1 MIPHSWARSS
11 FNRCEAGHPACF
23 KRVAWRLK
31 LATASSAE
39 YYCDACARQ
48 VAGQLGISQPSGE
61 GYVIFLIE
69 TPEQLAWASGQGVI
83 LFSASEPPWVYP
95 SVDDALRIRALAQAC
110 GLKAGVRP
118 HPSRAATLREGQ
130 PSGDLTVHA
139 SASEGATSSEGQ
151 NRFDQETSEAADV
164 TSISGLKTG
173 SSLQGVA
180 DMGESTNADA
190 EVKHEQL

>member
-1 MIPHSWARSS
+1 MIPHAWARSS
-11 FNRCEAGHPACF
+11 FNRCEANTACL

-31 LATASSAE
+31 LASASTPE

-48 VAGQLGISQPSGE
+48 VAGQLGISQPSGD
-61 GYVIFLIE
+61 GYVIFLLGS
-69 TPEQLAWASGQGVI
+69 PEQLAWASGQGVI
-83 LFSASEPPWVYP
+83 LFSASESPWVYP

-139 SASEGATSSEGQ
+139 SASEGDLLTTGQ
-151 NRFDQETSEAADV
+151 NSFGHQMSEAADGNDV
-164 TSISGLKTG
+164 SGLIP
-173 SSLQGVA
+173 V
-180 DMGESTNADA
+180 NANK
-190 EVKHEQL
+190 ERR

>member
-1 MIPHSWARSS
+1 MIPHAWARSS
-11 FNRCEAGHPACF
+11 FNRCEANTACL

-31 LATASSAE
+31 LASASSPE

-69 TPEQLAWASGQGVI
+69 SPEQLAWASGQGVI
-83 LFSASEPPWVYP
+83 LFSASESPWVYP

-118 HPSRAATLREGQ
+118 HPSRVATLREGQ

-139 SASEGATSSEGQ
+139 SASEGATSPGQ
-151 NRFDQETSEAADV
+151 NGFDHQMSEAADV

-173 SSLQGVA
+173 LPQTGAA
-180 DMGESTNADA
+180 DMGESINAAA